1 VIYSGL
7 KSLRRQQIG
16 RVNPNPFWMIEPFH
30 MVNRKYAFSTTQDI
44 ADKTGLPCLMHANF
58 HAQLAHYSEIIAL
71 SDRYAQKKLCV
82 IIALEELALLIS
94 KHSDITD
101 DIKFRAQRTPL
112 LKLLREL
119 IVKSLLALKQ
129 LRHT

>member
-1 VIYSGL
+1 
-7 KSLRRQQIG
+7 
-16 RVNPNPFWMIEPFH
+16 

-94 KHSDITD
+94 KHSDI
-101 DIKFRAQRTPL
+101 
-112 LKLLREL
+112 
-119 IVKSLLALKQ
+119 KQ
-129 LRHT
+129 